1 VVTVSI
7 PQIKDRF
14 ISGNFVLHCSLIKL
28 DQCGVMTAP
37 KTYSGSGSITLNPR
51 EGFAGSFVSPAPVH
65 IFAQLMEDQ
74 KLVSG
79 EIIPDSHF
87 YRLQATSVDGTT
99 WTNPKVAIR
108 LNPDAAGTLVTFDL
122 DFLATTSPATDAS
135 RTAAQF
141 VFLEALPFPLTAA
154 TRTTQKGPD
163 DEQSS
168 WKRDRGERRTARMHV
183 KYREWKE
190 EPAHSQ
196 FTAILSGPAP
206 FGFENRLVEALR
218 FATAVP
224 ASWVMLEYVQGGMVH
239 FELSPYRPPQNHLV
253 NEPLQARET
262 PLDFFR
268 LLETYYVH
276 SCGHAKGEEFS
287 QLSTA
292 IGALFA
298 LKGLDISEISLVIG
312 VAIEALLK
320 EGFSDLE
327 DTDPELV
334 AEVES
339 VEKMIDSLITIRENS
354 RDRMKGSMGG
364 LKSTRAQ
371 DKLGKLQ
378 KLGLVTPSELQHW
391 KKLRNTSAHGALR
404 VDPQKW
410 QQLLQR
416 IFAVTTLAYKLAF
429 LRIGYFGPYTD
440 YGSPG
445 WPSAWFPARDDA
457 QTLSRATEEL
467 AQLPEADIEDKL
479 HVWQAVESA
488 LRNTFREGDAGA
500 LRVSASLILLAAMR
514 KAGALRLAELRS
526 GNRGG

>member
-1 VVTVSI
+1 M
-7 PQIKDRF
+7 Q
-14 ISGNFVLHCSLIKL
+14 
-28 DQCGVMTAP
+28 M
-37 KTYSGSGSITLNPR
+37 
-51 EGFAGSFVSPAPVH
+51 
-65 IFAQLMEDQ
+65 
-74 KLVSG
+74 
-79 EIIPDSHF
+79 
-87 YRLQATSVDGTT
+87 
-99 WTNPKVAIR
+99 
-108 LNPDAAGTLVTFDL
+108 
-122 DFLATTSPATDAS
+122 
-135 RTAAQF
+135 
-141 VFLEALPFPLTAA
+141 
-154 TRTTQKGPD
+154 
-163 DEQSS
+163 
-168 WKRDRGERRTARMHV
+168 

-190 EPAHSQ
+190 GPVHSE
-196 FTAILSGPAP
+196 FTAILFEPAP
-206 FGFENRLVEALR
+206 LGFENRLVEALR

-224 ASWVMLEYVQGGMVH
+224 ASWVMLEYVHGGMVH
-239 FELSPYRPPQNHLV
+239 FELSPFRPAQNHLV
-253 NEPLQARET
+253 NEPLQGRET
-262 PLDFFR
+262 PQDFFR
-268 LLETYYVH
+268 LIETYYIH

-298 LKGLDISEISLVIG
+298 LKGLDISGISLVIG

-327 DTDPELV
+327 RTDPELV
-334 AEVES
+334 AEVKS
-339 VEKMIDSLITIRENS
+339 VEKVIDSLITIRENS

-445 WPSAWFPARDDA
+445 WPTAWFPARDDA
-457 QTLSRATEEL
+457 QTLSRVTKEL
-467 AQLPEADIEDKL
+467 AQLSEADIEDKL
-479 HVWQAVESA
+479 YVWQAVEFA

-500 LRVSASLILLAAMR
+500 LRASASLVLLVAKR

>member
-1 VVTVSI
+1 VTVSI
-7 PQIKDRF
+7 SQIKDSF
-14 ISGNFVLHCSLIKL
+14 ISGDFVLHCSLIKL
-28 DQCGVMTAP
+28 DQCGVATAP
-37 KTYSGSGSITLNPR
+37 KTYSGSGSITLKPR
-51 EGFAGSFVSPAPVH
+51 EGFTGSFVLPTTVH
-65 IFAQLMEDQ
+65 MFAQLMEDQ

-87 YRLQATSVDGTT
+87 YCLQATSVNGTT
-99 WTNPKVAIR
+99 WINPKVAIR

-122 DFLATTSPATDAS
+122 DFLATSSPTADVS

-154 TRTTQKGPD
+154 TRTTQTGPD

-190 EPAHSQ
+190 EPAHSL
-196 FTAILSGPAP
+196 FTAILSEPAP
-206 FGFENRLVEALR
+206 LGFENRLVEALR

-239 FELSPYRPPQNHLV
+239 FELSPYRPAQNHLV

-287 QLSTA
+287 QLSAA

-339 VEKMIDSLITIRENS
+339 LEKVIDSLITIRDNS
-354 RDRMKGSMGG
+354 RDRMKGSIGG

-416 IFAVTTLAYKLAF
+416 IFVVTTLAYKLAF

-445 WPSAWFPARDDA
+445 WPTAWFPARDDA
-457 QTLSRATEEL
+457 QTLSRATEEF
-467 AQLPEADIEDKL
+467 AQLPEAGIEDKL
-479 HVWQAVESA
+479 HTLQAVESA

-500 LRVSASLILLAAMR
+500 LRVSASLVLLAAMR

-526 GNRGG
+526 ESG